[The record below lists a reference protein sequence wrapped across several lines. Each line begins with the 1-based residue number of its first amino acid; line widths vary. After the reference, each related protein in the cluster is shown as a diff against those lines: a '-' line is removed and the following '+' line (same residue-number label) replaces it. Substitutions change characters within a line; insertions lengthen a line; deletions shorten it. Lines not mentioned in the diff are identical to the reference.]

1 MRLLR
6 AYPTAWRARYGDELA
21 GLIEELDGDARLSW
35 SVRFDVVRAGLVER
49 ARVLGVGALPP
60 RERAREG
67 ALLVLYSWML
77 FVLGGFGVLKA
88 SEHWKAVTPAA
99 KRGLP
104 AAAFDVLFVAAGV
117 GSTLVL
123 VGVAPFLP
131 RLAALVRQGDWKDV
145 RRPII
150 RAVSLSLVTAAATF
164 GLARW
169 AHSLTPGARN
179 GRDASYSAAFVA
191 WIILLAACLFGWA
204 AAAAATARRL
214 SPLPRLLRFE
224 VWLGAAVSA
233 AMVVMTIAT
242 TLWWGSLARAA
253 PWFFEG
259 RPVGSRA
266 SAFVSNMVIP
276 EVMMLLATT
285 LGLIGAIQALNAL
298 AKAPAG
304 SKMPQNP
311 RSR

>member
-6 AYPTAWRARYGDELA
+6 IYPTAWRARYGDELA
-21 GLIEELDGDARLSW
+21 NLIEELDGDAPISWRVRL
-35 SVRFDVVRAGLVER
+35 DVARAGLVER
-49 ARVLGVGALPP
+49 ARVLALGALPP

-99 KRGLP
+99 KQGLP
-104 AAAFDVLFVAAGV
+104 AAAFDVLFVTAGI
-117 GSTLVL
+117 GSALVL
-123 VGVAPFLP
+123 VGVAAFLP
-131 RLAALVRQGDWKDV
+131 RLAVFIRQGGWKEV

-150 RAVSLSLVTAAATF
+150 RAAVVSLVTAAATF

-179 GRDASYSAAFVA
+179 GRDAAYSAAFVG

-214 SPLPRLLRFE
+214 SLPARLLRLE
-224 VWLGAAVSA
+224 VRLGVAVSA

-242 TLWWGSLARAA
+242 AVWWGSLARAA

-259 RPVGSRA
+259 RPIGSSA
-266 SAFVSNMVIP
+266 SALVSDIVIP
-276 EVMMLLATT
+276 VFVMLLATT
-285 LGLIGAIQALNAL
+285 LGLIGARRAMNAL
-298 AKAPAG
+298 A
-304 SKMPQNP
+304 
-311 RSR
+311 RSSASSQTL

>member
-6 AYPTAWRARYGDELA
+6 VYPTAWRARYGDELA
-21 GLIEELDGDARLSW
+21 NLIEELDGDAPISWRVRL
-35 SVRFDVVRAGLVER
+35 DVVRAGLVER
-49 ARVLGVGALPP
+49 VRVLGLGALPP

-99 KRGLP
+99 KQGVP
-104 AAAFDVLFVAAGV
+104 AAAFDVLFVAAGI
-117 GSTLVL
+117 GSALVL
-123 VGVAPFLP
+123 VGVAAFLP
-131 RLAALVRQGDWKDV
+131 CLTVFIREGCWKEV

-150 RAVSLSLVTAAATF
+150 RAAVVSLVTAAVTF

-179 GRDASYSAAFVA
+179 GGDTAYSAAFIG

-204 AAAAATARRL
+204 GAAAATARRL
-214 SPLPRLLRFE
+214 SLPASLLRLE

-242 TLWWGSLARAA
+242 AVWWGSLARAA

-259 RPVGSRA
+259 RPIGSSA
-266 SAFVSNMVIP
+266 SALVSNIVIP
-276 EVMMLLATT
+276 VFVMLLATT
-285 LGLIGAIQALNAL
+285 LGLIGARQAMNAL
-298 AKAPAG
+298 ARTPAG
-304 SKMPQNP
+304 PQT
-311 RSR
+311 R